1 MLEKNGPSLLPA
13 GLRPPEQP
21 QLFHTPLNDTKSS
34 FTGPT
39 VRTYGAP
46 PTPSPLEKEDP
57 PSFIPSKTPPFHGT
71 GKSGVFV
78 VETDN

>member
-1 MLEKNGPSLLPA
+1 MEGKNGPSLLPA

-39 VRTYGAP
+39 VRTYGTP
-46 PTPSPLEKEDP
+46 PTPSPLEKEDSAFLHSIKNAAFP
-57 PSFIPSKTPPFHGT
+57 RNREKRR
-71 GKSGVFV
+71 VRC
-78 VETDN
+78 